1 MNSNEELIQKLEWN
15 NNITNIE
22 EKEVLAKKIA
32 SKVKNGDVISF
43 GSGTTSFLAVKE
55 IGKKCAKE
63 NLNIIAIPTSNQIEL
78 LCNYLNIKTAKL
90 GEYDISWGFDG
101 ADEVDK
107 NNRIIKG
114 LGGALYKEKKN
125 IKQTPIVYILVD
137 KTKLVE
143 KLGEKCV
150 VPVECDIEKVESVKK
165 DLQKLGAVNCSVRKQ
180 KNLNGNITNENLVT
194 ENGRLILDVK
204 FDNIDN
210 DLEKNINNIDGV
222 LDNGLFI
229 GYENIE
235 IITAD

>member
-1 MNSNEELIQKLEWN
+1 MNSKEEFIQKLEWN

-22 EKEVLAKKIA
+22 QKEVLAKKIA

-55 IGKKCAKE
+55 IGKKCEKE
-63 NLNIIAIPTSNQIEL
+63 NLNIIAIPTSKPIEL
-78 LCNYLNIKTAKL
+78 LCNHLNIKTANL
-90 GEYDISWGFDG
+90 GEYEINWGFDG
-101 ADEVDK
+101 ADEVDTNK
-107 NNRIIKG
+107 RLIKG

-137 KTKLVE
+137 ETKLVE
-143 KLGEKCV
+143 KLGKNCV
-150 VPVECDIEKVESVKK
+150 VPVECDIEKVEYVKK
-165 DLQKLGAVNCSVRKQ
+165 ELQKLGAINSNIRKQ
-180 KNLNGNITNENLVT
+180 KDSNGNITTENLIT
-194 ENGRLILDVK
+194 ENGKLILDVK

-210 DLEKNINNIDGV
+210 NLEKNINNIDGV